1 LILIAP
7 HAEETSLVS
16 AADPRRFVE
25 QSCVVVRT
33 DALSCPFGR
42 EEPASDAKDTSSGA
56 DGFLVDNE
64 AFVDGGEWL
73 SARLA
78 CELLSIAT
86 ADLYRLIDAGRV
98 PAFKFGNEIRL
109 RRRDVEALTAAQ

>member
-1 LILIAP
+1 M
-7 HAEETSLVS
+7 
-16 AADPRRFVE
+16 
-25 QSCVVVRT
+25 
-33 DALSCPFGR
+33 
-42 EEPASDAKDTSSGA
+42 
-56 DGFLVDNE
+56 DNE